1 MKYLSLLVFTAG
13 AVTLGM
19 ELSAARLLE
28 PTFGNNQI
36 VWATLIGLILL
47 YLAIGSWLGGQ
58 LADRFPQRSTLDFI
72 VTAAA
77 IGVAIIPLLSTPV
90 LAMAARGLDNFQT
103 ELLAGSLLAV
113 LILFSIPGILLGMVS
128 PWAVRLSVNDLD
140 QTGQTA
146 GRLYAIATAGSLV
159 GTFVPVLWFIPT
171 YGTRLTFFLL
181 ALILLSVITLGS
193 LRHRHRWVPLT
204 GLIAVLLLTVWIT
217 PNSGIRSTWDNGAD
231 GPIVYEDESLY
242 NYIAVR
248 QWGSEHHLKLNDGI
262 GIHSVH
268 HPDSV
273 MSQGIWDYFLLAPFF
288 NPPPVVADDV
298 DNLLLIGLAAG
309 TVSELYTNVYGPI
322 PITGIE
328 LDPQIIEVGQRYFGM
343 DQPNLTAIAADGR
356 RWLFSQPADARWDV
370 VAIDAYRPPYIP
382 FHLSSVEFFQLVHD
396 HLSEDGMVAINV
408 GRTAYNFA
416 LVDALAATLGEVFPN
431 VYIIDEPGPVNDL
444 GSSLLVATAQPTQL
458 EHYLENIAALS
469 DTLPIEFR
477 EFASRTTIA
486 ARIATPSL
494 DTPIFTDDHAPI
506 ERVVHGIVWDFVAG
520 DMGGP

>member
-47 YLAIGSWLGGQ
+47 YLSLGAWLGGK
-58 LADRFPQRSTLDFI
+58 LADRYPQRSTLDFI
-72 VTAAA
+72 VTFAAL
-77 IGVAIIPLLSTPV
+77 GVAIVPLLSTPV
-90 LAMAARGLDNFQT
+90 LAMAARGLENFQT
-103 ELLAGSLLAV
+103 ELLVGSLLAV

-128 PWAVRLSVNDLD
+128 PWAVRLAVNDLD

-146 GRLYAIATAGSLV
+146 GQLYAIATAGSLV
-159 GTFVPVLWFIPT
+159 GTFVPVLWLIPT

-181 ALILLSVITLGS
+181 ALILLVVLTLGS
-193 LRHRHRWVPLT
+193 LRYRHRWIPLA
-204 GLIAVLLLTVWIT
+204 GLLAVLLLAVWAT
-217 PNSGIRSTWDNGAD
+217 PNSGVRSTWDDGVD
-231 GPIVYEDESLY
+231 GPIIYEDESLY

-248 QWGSEHHLKLNDGI
+248 QWGNEHHLKLNDGI
-262 GIHSVH
+262 GIHSVY
-268 HPDSV
+268 HPDTV
-273 MSQGIWDYFLLAPFF
+273 MSYGIWDYFLLAPFF
-288 NPPPVVADDV
+288 NPPPVSTDDV

-309 TVSELYTNVYGPI
+309 TVSELYTNIYGPI

-328 LDPQIIEVGQRYFGM
+328 LDPQIIEVGQRYFNM
-343 DQPNLTAIAADGR
+343 NQPNLTAIAADGR
-356 RWLFSQPADARWDV
+356 RWLYSQPEDARWDV
-370 VAIDAYRPPYIP
+370 IAIDAYRPPYIP
-382 FHLSSVEFFQLVHD
+382 FHLSSIEFFQLVHD

-416 LVDALAATLGEVFPN
+416 LVDALAATLSEVFSD
-431 VYIIDEPGPVNDL
+431 VHIIDEPGPVDDL
-444 GSSLLVATAQPTQL
+444 GSSLLVATVQPTQL
-458 EHYLENIAALS
+458 DYYLENVASLGEQ
-469 DTLPIEFR
+469 LPVEFR
-477 EFASRTTIA
+477 EFANRTLPA
-486 ARIATPSL
+486 ARIAMPPA

-520 DMGGP
+520 QP